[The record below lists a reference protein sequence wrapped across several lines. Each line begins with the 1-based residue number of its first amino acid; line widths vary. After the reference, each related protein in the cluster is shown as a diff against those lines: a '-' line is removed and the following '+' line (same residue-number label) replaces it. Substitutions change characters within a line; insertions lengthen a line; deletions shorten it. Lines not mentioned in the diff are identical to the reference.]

1 MFSGKTENVPPK
13 ENASPSKLMCF
24 PMTECV
30 LGKEIC
36 IRGREFGVGTENVFS
51 ERR

>member
-1 MFSGKTENVPPK
+1 MSSGKTENVPPK

-30 LGKEIC
+30 LGKELC
-36 IRGREFGVGTENVFS
+36 IRGREFGFGTENVFS